1 MKDAKKLYG
10 FFDLAYTKGMMNLK
24 SEARR
29 NRLSYLW
36 WVVEPLLYMGVFY
49 FVFGV
54 LLFQHSTGATG
65 SEFVVYLITGLVPF
79 QWFAKGILMSAPSIL
94 DERFLMQQVR
104 IIPIFFPFVS
114 VLQSSIKQIPVF
126 LLLVAFLVL
135 MGYTPNLTWW
145 GLLPVFLLQFL
156 LMTALGLLVAMMVVV
171 VKDLLQVIPTGV
183 QFLMFFS
190 GVFFTAERVPP
201 GFRDLFFMNPI
212 ASLLGMYRTI
222 LMSGEWPSREAVIQL
237 VLVVGGIA
245 IAVLV
250 MYRLVHRNLV
260 KVAMR

>member
-1 MKDAKKLYG
+1 MI
-10 FFDLAYTKGMMNLK
+10 FFSRLLVFLELALTKSFMNLK
-24 SEARR
+24 SEAKR
-29 NRLSYLW
+29 NKLSYLW
-36 WVVEPLLYMGVFY
+36 WVVEPLLYMGIFY

-104 IIPIFFPFVS
+104 INPVFFPFVS
-114 VLQSSIKQIPVF
+114 VLQSSIKQVPVF
-126 LLLVAFLVL
+126 LMLVAFLLL
-135 MGYTPNLTWW
+135 MGYAPNLTWL

-156 LMTALGLLVAMMVVV
+156 LMTVLGLLVAMMVVV
-171 VKDLLQVIPTGV
+171 VKDLLQIIPTGV

-190 GVFFTAERVPP
+190 GVFFTAERVPVE
-201 GFRDLFFMNPI
+201 FRDLFFMNPI
-212 ASLLGMYRTI
+212 ASLLEVYRTI
-222 LMSGEWPSREAVIQL
+222 LMAGEWPSWDVFLQL
-237 VLVVGGIA
+237 VLVVGAIA
-245 IAVLV
+245 MAVLV
-250 MYRLVHRNLV
+250 VYGLVHRNLV